1 MKRENFS
8 KKKKRYFG
16 DLLCLGR
23 GDKDI
28 IKKKLGF
35 IMIKLEMIEET
46 LFKIWNMKKKK
57 KRRKRFRVP
66 TVHQKYLANQ

>member
-1 MKRENFS
+1 MFFVCVCVCVCLCLCVFEEMKRENFS

-28 IKKKLGF
+28 IKKNWDLS
-35 IMIKLEMIEET
+35 
-46 LFKIWNMKKKK
+46 
-57 KRRKRFRVP
+57 
-66 TVHQKYLANQ
+66 